1 MTIELLLLSM
11 VTSAIIGL
19 PMMSVVA
26 PVGSL
31 AILAWSS
38 VTAMTSGEVCGRA
51 GDAPNASANA
61 IASKMRD
68 NIESPFEPVLGACAA
83 GRISL
88 EKSERTFNARRPRTR
103 QAALKDRRA

>member
-38 VTAMTSGEVCGRA
+38 VTAITSVEVCGQA
-51 GDAPNASANA
+51 GDAPNTTANENASE
-61 IASKMRD
+61 MRD
-68 NIESPFEPVLGACAA
+68 NIESPFELVLGA
-83 GRISL
+83 
-88 EKSERTFNARRPRTR
+88 
-103 QAALKDRRA
+103 